1 MNIFSFF
8 SGAGFLDLGFELE
21 GHFNVVFVNEFYKA
35 FNNVYQFAR
44 KNMGIPAPIYGHH
57 VENILH
63 YVDGEHNEMLQ
74 NLIRMVEESKE
85 HQLTGFIGGPPCPD
99 FSVAGR
105 NRGAEGENG
114 RLSGTYCELICKAH
128 PDFFLF
134 ENVKGLYRTA
144 RHRTFFEQLK
154 QRFREHGYCMTEQ
167 LINALEYGAP
177 QDRDRIILIGFSS
190 EIVSSLHLSVEDGE
204 ILDFPWNDH
213 KQYNLQEVKALPWP
227 DTTPYHE
234 NIQTPMPEGIIENLT
249 VLHWWQRNDVQNHPN
264 ANMFFQPR
272 AGLYRFQTKDEGD
285 IEKKCYK
292 RLHRWRYS
300 PTAAYGNNEVHIH
313 PYLPR
318 RISAAEALAIQSLPP
333 EFILPPNL
341 TLTDAFKTI
350 GNGVPFVAAN
360 GVAATIYDYIHQ
372 HNPEI

>member
-21 GHFNVVFVNEFYKA
+21 GHYNVVFVNEFHQA
-35 FNNVYQFAR
+35 FNKVYQFAR
-44 KNMGIPAPIYGHH
+44 TNMGIPFPIYGHH

-63 YVDGEHNEMLQ
+63 YVDGEHNEMLE
-74 NLIRMVEESKE
+74 NLINMVEESKE

-99 FSVAGR
+99 FSVAGK

-114 RLSGTYCELICKAH
+114 RLSGTYCELICQAH

-154 QRFREHGYCMTEQ
+154 RRFRESGYYMTEQ

-177 QDRDRIILIGFSS
+177 QDRDRIILIGFSQ
-190 EIVSSLHLSVEDGE
+190 EAVNALHLPIGDGVL
-204 ILDFPWNDH
+204 LDFPWDNH
-213 KQYNLQEVKALPWP
+213 KQYSLQEVKALPWP
-227 DTTPYHE
+227 EKSPYKE
-234 NIQTPMPEGIIENLT
+234 NLPTPMPEGIVKNLT
-249 VLHWWQRNDVQNHPN
+249 ILHWWQKNDVEHHPN
-264 ANMFFQPR
+264 AKMFFQPR
-272 AGLYRFQTKDEGD
+272 AGLHRFKTKDEGD
-285 IEKKCYK
+285 MERKCYK

-333 EFILPPNL
+333 EFILPPDL